1 MESSQAEDK
10 LATRPESAT
19 ALDGSQLFDEYLR
32 IGSIGTAACAGFFW
46 LMHIGRSPSSW
57 LMVFGCVVAIVVHVI
72 PARFHLPRLVL
83 LISCVGLVAMSAA
96 STSDGTASIPFF
108 SPVVL
113 IGLLVLLMLRDML
126 IAIRKHA
133 KAISPGRIVIVGSV
147 LALVIYMIV
156 IPSVDAFLE
165 QFRERPQSYV
175 IEELSPMEVLRI
187 RSAKLAVFAI
197 FAYAGACVGSFLNV
211 VAASAP
217 RGESIALRSSACPE
231 CGTPIRRI
239 DNLPIMSYLML
250 RGRCRDC
257 EAAIPIRYFAV
268 ELVGFTIFGSLFVY
282 ELVTGAANVP
292 GFQSYTYAGILW
304 IILYTK
310 WPVVGIYLLHC
321 LLFSCV
327 LMLALM
333 ERDRLRPPRKM
344 AITLL
349 VLFAGVVI
357 AIPTMLTVSLVDQ
370 TPFQLPTSFPSW
382 LDRAATCIAGGISG
396 WMIGQLMMSLSRRHG
411 QDSSLLAAA
420 LVLLGVSLG
429 WQAVLTIAITW
440 LIVTV
445 IFNFLDRA
453 RIRTQWLSGS
463 TLLLMLAM
471 LHHPLWKWLSG
482 HLTF

>member
-1 MESSQAEDK
+1 MSYQMMPGFAADSD
-10 LATRPESAT
+10 P
-19 ALDGSQLFDEYLR
+19 FDESLCGELAR
-32 IGSIGTAACAGFFW
+32 ILLVGTATCSSVSWAMRLPVEPMALVLLVANGLVMAAAAG
-46 LMHIGRSPSSW
+46 H
-57 LMVFGCVVAIVVHVI
+57 
-72 PARFHLPRLVL
+72 RFSGLPRLTL
-83 LISCVGLVAMSAA
+83 LCSFLVGIVVTLVALR
-96 STSDGTASIPFF
+96 DPSIWFGPLVMF
-108 SPVVL
+108 SPVATM
-113 IGLLVLLMLRDML
+113 GALLVLMLRDIL
-126 IAIRKHA
+126 IVMRKLA
-133 KAISPGRIVIVGSV
+133 KGISPARIVVAGSV